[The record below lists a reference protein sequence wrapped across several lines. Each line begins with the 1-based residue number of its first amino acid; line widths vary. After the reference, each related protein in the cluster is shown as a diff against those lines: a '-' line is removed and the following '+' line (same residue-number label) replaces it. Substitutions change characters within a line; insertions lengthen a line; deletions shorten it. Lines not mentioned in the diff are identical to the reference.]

1 LCSLL
6 CWVPCRVW
14 AGRASVAL
22 HVGTS
27 VRVLLKASNRLS
39 PDRWKGFRVRG
50 RFDEAGG
57 SVRVCLS
64 SCCTVLYFAV
74 LYCTVAAV
82 SGVSVSLRLPESLL
96 SPSLSCPSSYPSESF
111 PEDQM
116 ALAFLAFHQ
125 SWMPYCQMTF
135 RKASSNKFLTSE
147 FNY

>member
-1 LCSLL
+1 MRL
-6 CWVPCRVW
+6 
-14 AGRASVAL
+14 AGVS
-22 HVGTS
+22 
-27 VRVLLKASNRLS
+27 
-39 PDRWKGFRVRG
+39 
-50 RFDEAGG
+50 G
-57 SVRVCLS
+57 SVCPPA
-64 SCCTVLYFAV
+64 VLYCTKTV

-82 SGVSVSLRLPESLL
+82 SGVSVSVLLRLPESLL